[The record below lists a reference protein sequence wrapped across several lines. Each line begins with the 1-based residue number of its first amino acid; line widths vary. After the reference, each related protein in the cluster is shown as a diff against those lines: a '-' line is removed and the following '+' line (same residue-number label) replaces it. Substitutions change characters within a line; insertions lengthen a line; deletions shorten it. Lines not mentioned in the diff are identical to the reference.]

1 MFRFSEMFCIIE
13 LNIPV
18 SNVQI
23 LRHVL
28 NNKQKYDCKMC
39 SDPIKVTINNLLKGS
54 RQSDRKY
61 NRYDA
66 DRFIDKCFLKGIIE
80 DYPTCYYEDSKTP
93 PPAVHRIP
101 I

>member
-1 MFRFSEMFCIIE
+1 
-13 LNIPV
+13 
-18 SNVQI
+18 
-23 LRHVL
+23 
-28 NNKQKYDCKMC
+28 MC
-39 SDPIKVTINNLLKGS
+39 SDPIKVTINNLLKVS

-93 PPAVHRIP
+93 PPVHRIS